1 MFDVDNF
8 IADLEQF
15 NKENDRYLNLTEGEK
30 ELEDLRQAVNQLK
43 EERKARD
50 EANRNARKVAVDKVA
65 NTSVDKYV
73 AMVNNKRK
81 EFKEYYF

>member
-30 ELEDLRQAVNQLK
+30 ELEDLRQAVNKLK
-43 EERKARD
+43 EDRKAKEEANRKAR
-50 EANRNARKVAVDKVA
+50 KMAVDKVA

-73 AMVNNKRK
+73 AMCEAKKK
-81 EFKEYYF
+81 EFKQSYF